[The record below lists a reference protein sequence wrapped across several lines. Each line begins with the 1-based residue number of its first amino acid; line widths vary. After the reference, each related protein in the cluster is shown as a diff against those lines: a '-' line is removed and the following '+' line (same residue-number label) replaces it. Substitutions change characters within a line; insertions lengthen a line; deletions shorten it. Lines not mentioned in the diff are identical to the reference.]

1 MFRHYRKKIL
11 ESPISVLFPV
21 SGLVILGLATL
32 FSITS
37 TQGHAPP
44 NALSKQILFI
54 IPAVIL
60 MSMILLTP
68 RRIIHKYIYIIYGC
82 IIIAVTVP
90 FFGEKIAGT
99 YRWINIGLPFGL
111 QPSEIAK
118 WVIVIALARYL
129 SDHNLKMK
137 NFDAIVVPFL
147 FVLFPT
153 IIVFSQPDL
162 GTAFVM
168 IIPVFTMLFWVGSRP
183 IHLFLII
190 APLFSIFTA
199 FDVLVFSIWA
209 GIMAVVIFLARLKL
223 WHALGLFFS
232 NLFLGL
238 IFPLIWG
245 SLRSY
250 QQNRIL
256 TLFDPELDPLGAG
269 YQIIQSKTALGSG
282 GFLGKGWGQGTQTH
296 LKFLPVQESDFIVSV
311 IGEEFGYL
319 TLLIMLVLFS
329 WLIIKI
335 IGLALNATDRFSSLV
350 LLGIS
355 TIFLTHVFVNCA
367 MTAGM
372 IPVKGLPLPFISY
385 GGSFLLS
392 CFMMVGFVLNF
403 GRDKLD

>member
-11 ESPISVLFPV
+11 ESPMSVLFPV

-44 NALSKQILFI
+44 NALSKQTLFI

-60 MSMILLTP
+60 MFMILLTP

-282 GFLGKGWGQGTQTH
+282 GFLGKGWGEGTQTH

-311 IGEEFGYL
+311 IGEEFGFL

-350 LLGIS
+350 LVGIS

>member
-1 MFRHYRKKIL
+1 MFRHYKKKIL

-21 SGLVILGLATL
+21 SGLVTLGLATL

-37 TQGHAPP
+37 TQGQAPP

-60 MSMILLTP
+60 MSMIMLTP
-68 RRIIHKYIYIIYGC
+68 RRIIHKYIYILYAC
-82 IIIAVTVP
+82 IVIAVTVP
-90 FFGEKIAGT
+90 FLGEKIGGT

-129 SDHNLKMK
+129 SDHNLKMN
-137 NFDAIVVPFL
+137 NFNSIVAPFL

-168 IIPVFTMLFWVGSRP
+168 IIPLFTMLLWIGSRP

-223 WHALGLFFS
+223 WHALGLYFS

-238 IFPLIWG
+238 IFPFIWG

-311 IGEEFGYL
+311 IGEEFGFL
-319 TLLIMLVLFS
+319 TLLIMLVLFF

-335 IGLALNATDRFSSLV
+335 FGLALNATDRFSSLV
-350 LLGIS
+350 LVGIS
-355 TIFLTHVFVNCA
+355 TIFMTHIFVNCA
-367 MTAGM
+367 MTVGM
-372 IPVKGLPLPFISY
+372 IPVKGLPLPFLSY

-392 CFMMVGFVLNF
+392 CFMMIGFVLNF
-403 GRDKLD
+403 GREKLD

>member
-199 FDVLVFSIWA
+199 FDVLIFSIWA

-256 TLFDPELDPLGAG
+256 TLFNPELDPLGAG

-403 GRDKLD
+403 GREKLD

>member
-1 MFRHYRKKIL
+1 MFRDYRKKIL
-11 ESPISVLFPV
+11 ESPISVLLPV
-21 SGLVILGLATL
+21 SGLIILGLATL

-37 TQGHAPP
+37 TQGQAPP
-44 NALSKQILFI
+44 NALSKQIIFI

-68 RRIIHKYIYIIYGC
+68 RQIIHKYIYIIYGC

-90 FFGEKIAGT
+90 FFGEKIAGA
-99 YRWINIGLPFGL
+99 YRWINIGLTFGL

-137 NFDAIVVPFL
+137 NFDAIVVPLL
-147 FVLFPT
+147 FVLIPT
-153 IIVFSQPDL
+153 MIVFSQPDL

-223 WHALGLFFS
+223 WHALGLYFS

-238 IFPLIWG
+238 IFPLMWG

-250 QQNRIL
+250 QQNRII
-256 TLFDPELDPLGAG
+256 TLFNPDLDPLGAG

-311 IGEEFGYL
+311 IGEEFGFL

-335 IGLALNATDRFSSLV
+335 IRLALNATDRFSSLV
-350 LLGIS
+350 MVGIS

-372 IPVKGLPLPFISY
+372 IPVKGLPLPFVSY

-403 GRDKLD
+403 GREK

>member
-37 TQGHAPP
+37 TQGQAPP
-44 NALSKQILFI
+44 NALSKQIFFI

-311 IGEEFGYL
+311 IGEEFGFL

-335 IGLALNATDRFSSLV
+335 IRLALDTTDRFSSLV
-350 LLGIS
+350 LVGIS

-367 MTAGM
+367 MTVGM

-403 GRDKLD
+403 GREKLD

>member
-11 ESPISVLFPV
+11 ESPMSVLFPV

-44 NALSKQILFI
+44 NALSKQTLFI

-60 MSMILLTP
+60 MFMILLTP

-199 FDVLVFSIWA
+199 FDVSVFSIWA

-282 GFLGKGWGQGTQTH
+282 GFLGKGWGEGTQTH

-311 IGEEFGYL
+311 IGEEFGFL

-350 LLGIS
+350 LVGIS

-403 GRDKLD
+403 GRENLD

>member
-11 ESPISVLFPV
+11 ESPMSVLFPV

-44 NALSKQILFI
+44 NALSKQTLFI

-60 MSMILLTP
+60 MFMILLTP

-311 IGEEFGYL
+311 IGEEFGFL

-350 LLGIS
+350 LVGIS

-403 GRDKLD
+403 GREKLD

>member
-37 TQGHAPP
+37 TQGQAPP

-282 GFLGKGWGQGTQTH
+282 GFLGKGWGLGTQTH

-311 IGEEFGYL
+311 IGEEFGFL

>member
-11 ESPISVLFPV
+11 ESPMSVLFPV

-282 GFLGKGWGQGTQTH
+282 GFLGKGWGEGTQTH

-311 IGEEFGYL
+311 IGEEFGFL

-350 LLGIS
+350 LVGIS

-403 GRDKLD
+403 GRENLD

>member
-11 ESPISVLFPV
+11 ESPMSVLFPV

-199 FDVLVFSIWA
+199 FDVLIFSIWA
-209 GIMAVVIFLARLKL
+209 GIMAVVIFIARLKL

-256 TLFDPELDPLGAG
+256 TLFNPELDPLGAG

-311 IGEEFGYL
+311 IGEEFGFL

-350 LLGIS
+350 LVGIS

-403 GRDKLD
+403 GRENLD

>member
-44 NALSKQILFI
+44 NALSKQTLFI

-60 MSMILLTP
+60 MFMILLTP

-311 IGEEFGYL
+311 IGEEFGFL

-350 LLGIS
+350 LVGIS

-403 GRDKLD
+403 GRENLD

>member
-11 ESPISVLFPV
+11 ESPMSVLFPV
-21 SGLVILGLATL
+21 SGLIILGLATL

-44 NALSKQILFI
+44 NALSKQTLFI

-60 MSMILLTP
+60 MFMILLTP

-311 IGEEFGYL
+311 IGEEFGFL

-350 LLGIS
+350 LVGIS

-403 GRDKLD
+403 GRENLD

>member
-1 MFRHYRKKIL
+1 MFRHYKKKIL

-21 SGLVILGLATL
+21 SGLVTLGLATL

-37 TQGHAPP
+37 TQGQAPP

-60 MSMILLTP
+60 MSMIMLTP
-68 RRIIHKYIYIIYGC
+68 RRIIHKYIYILYAC
-82 IIIAVTVP
+82 IVIAVTVP
-90 FFGEKIAGT
+90 FLGEKIAGT

-129 SDHNLKMK
+129 SDHNLKMN
-137 NFDAIVVPFL
+137 NFNSIVAPFL

-168 IIPVFTMLFWVGSRP
+168 IIPLFTMLLWIGSRP

-223 WHALGLFFS
+223 WHALGLYFS

-238 IFPLIWG
+238 IFPFIWG

-311 IGEEFGYL
+311 IGEEFGFL
-319 TLLIMLVLFS
+319 TLLIMLVLFF

-335 IGLALNATDRFSSLV
+335 FGLALNATDRFSSLV
-350 LLGIS
+350 LVGIS
-355 TIFLTHVFVNCA
+355 TIFMTHVFVNCA
-367 MTAGM
+367 MTVGM
-372 IPVKGLPLPFISY
+372 IPVKGLPLPFLSY

-392 CFMMVGFVLNF
+392 CFMMIGFVLNF
-403 GRDKLD
+403 GREKLD

>member
-60 MSMILLTP
+60 MFMILLTP

-311 IGEEFGYL
+311 IGEEFGFL

-350 LLGIS
+350 LVGIS

-403 GRDKLD
+403 GRENLD

>member
-11 ESPISVLFPV
+11 ESPMSVLFPV

-44 NALSKQILFI
+44 NALSKQIFFI

-282 GFLGKGWGQGTQTH
+282 GFLGKGWGEGTQTH

-311 IGEEFGYL
+311 IGEEFGFL

-350 LLGIS
+350 LVGIS

-403 GRDKLD
+403 GRENLD

>member
-11 ESPISVLFPV
+11 ESPMSVLFPV

-44 NALSKQILFI
+44 NALSKQTLFI

-60 MSMILLTP
+60 MFMILLTP

-311 IGEEFGYL
+311 IGEEFGFL

-335 IGLALNATDRFSSLV
+335 IGLALNATDRFSSLALV
-350 LLGIS
+350 GIS

-372 IPVKGLPLPFISY
+372 IPVKGLSLPFISY

-403 GRDKLD
+403 GRENLD

>member
-282 GFLGKGWGQGTQTH
+282 GFLGKGWGEGTQTH

-350 LLGIS
+350 LVGIS

-403 GRDKLD
+403 GRENLD

>member
-11 ESPISVLFPV
+11 ESPMSVLFPV

-68 RRIIHKYIYIIYGC
+68 RRIINKYIYIIYGC

-311 IGEEFGYL
+311 IGEEFGFL

-403 GRDKLD
+403 GRENLD

>member
-11 ESPISVLFPV
+11 ESPMSVLFPV

-44 NALSKQILFI
+44 NALSKQTLFI

-60 MSMILLTP
+60 MFMILLTP

-311 IGEEFGYL
+311 IGEEFGFL

-335 IGLALNATDRFSSLV
+335 IGLALNARDRFSSLV
-350 LLGIS
+350 LVGIS

-403 GRDKLD
+403 GRENLD

>member
-11 ESPISVLFPV
+11 ESPMSVLFPV

-311 IGEEFGYL
+311 IGEEFGFL

-335 IGLALNATDRFSSLV
+335 IGLALNARDRFSSLV
-350 LLGIS
+350 LVGIS

-403 GRDKLD
+403 GRENLD

>member
-1 MFRHYRKKIL
+1 MFRDYRKKIL
-11 ESPISVLFPV
+11 ESPISVLLPV
-21 SGLVILGLATL
+21 SGLIILGLATL

-37 TQGHAPP
+37 TQGQAPP
-44 NALSKQILFI
+44 NALSKQIIFI
-54 IPAVIL
+54 IPAVII
-60 MSMILLTP
+60 MFMILLTP

-90 FFGEKIAGT
+90 FFGEKIAGA

-137 NFDAIVVPFL
+137 NFDTIIVPFL
-147 FVLFPT
+147 FVLFPAM
-153 IIVFSQPDL
+153 IVFSQPDL

-223 WHALGLFFS
+223 WHALGLYFS

-238 IFPLIWG
+238 IFPLMWG

-250 QQNRIL
+250 QQNRII
-256 TLFDPELDPLGAG
+256 TLFNPELDPLGAG

-311 IGEEFGYL
+311 IGEEFGFL

-335 IGLALNATDRFSSLV
+335 IRLALNATDRFSSLV
-350 LLGIS
+350 MVGIS

-372 IPVKGLPLPFISY
+372 IPVKGLPLPFVSY

-403 GRDKLD
+403 GREK

>member
-1 MFRHYRKKIL
+1 MFRDYRKKIL
-11 ESPISVLFPV
+11 ESPISVLLPV
-21 SGLVILGLATL
+21 SGLIILGLATL

-37 TQGHAPP
+37 TQEQAPP
-44 NALSKQILFI
+44 NALSKQVIFI
-54 IPAVIL
+54 IPAIIF

-82 IIIAVTVP
+82 IIIAITVP

-99 YRWINIGLPFGL
+99 YRWINIGLPFVL
-111 QPSEIAK
+111 QPSEISK

-137 NFDAIVVPFL
+137 NFDSIIVPFL

-153 IIVFSQPDL
+153 MIVFSQPDL

-168 IIPVFTMLFWVGSRP
+168 ITPVFTMLFWVGSRP

-190 APLFSIFTA
+190 APIFSIFTA

-223 WHALGLFFS
+223 WHALSLYFS

-238 IFPLIWG
+238 IFPLMWG

-256 TLFDPELDPLGAG
+256 TLFNPGLDPLGAG

-311 IGEEFGYL
+311 IGEEFGFL
-319 TLLIMLVLFS
+319 TLLIMLTLFS

-335 IGLALNATDRFSSLV
+335 IRLAMNATDRFSSLV
-350 LLGIS
+350 LVGIS

-403 GRDKLD
+403 GREKLD

>member
-11 ESPISVLFPV
+11 ESPMSVLFPV

-44 NALSKQILFI
+44 NALSKQTLFI

-60 MSMILLTP
+60 MFMILLTP

-282 GFLGKGWGQGTQTH
+282 GFLGKGWGEGTQTH

-311 IGEEFGYL
+311 IGEEFGFL

-335 IGLALNATDRFSSLV
+335 IGLALNARDRFSSLV
-350 LLGIS
+350 LVGIS

-403 GRDKLD
+403 GRENLD

>member
-37 TQGHAPP
+37 TQGQAPP

-137 NFDAIVVPFL
+137 NFDAIIIPFL

-223 WHALGLFFS
+223 WHALGLYFS

-256 TLFDPELDPLGAG
+256 TLFNPELDPLGAG

-335 IGLALNATDRFSSLV
+335 IFRIKHV
-350 LLGIS
+350 
-355 TIFLTHVFVNCA
+355 HVFYK
-367 MTAGM
+367 
-372 IPVKGLPLPFISY
+372 IFQF
-385 GGSFLLS
+385 SF
-392 CFMMVGFVLNF
+392 F
-403 GRDKLD
+403 

>member
-11 ESPISVLFPV
+11 ESPMSVLFPV

-44 NALSKQILFI
+44 NALSKQTLFI

-311 IGEEFGYL
+311 IGEEFGFL

-350 LLGIS
+350 LVGIS

-403 GRDKLD
+403 GRENLD